1 MARYTNTKEIS
12 EAFIRDGWSENTSFS
27 EVTLDEAK
35 EKGLYFAVEAIKKD
49 RKIFRMNI
57 SGNIFSD
64 SGGLRAAFFLCTF
77 SKIHISSENKIDEE
91 RSKTEYVNY

>member
-35 EKGLYFAVEAIKKD
+35 EEGLYFAVEAIKKRQKNFPHEYFWKYFQRF
-49 RKIFRMNI
+49 RKTAYVSH
-57 SGNIFSD
+57 SG
-64 SGGLRAAFFLCTF
+64 
-77 SKIHISSENKIDEE
+77 
-91 RSKTEYVNY
+91 

>member
-27 EVTLDEAK
+27 EVPLDEAK
-35 EKGLYFAVEAIKKD
+35 EKGLYFAVEAIKKG

-57 SGNIFSD
+57 SGNFFSD
-64 SGGLRAAFFLCTF
+64 SGKLLMF
-77 SKIHISSENKIDEE
+77 HIPAN
-91 RSKTEYVNY
+91 N